1 MGVYAFFVL
10 TGFVLCCLQAHP
22 LLPFAQE
29 GTRPDLVLILVVYFS
44 AISYIDICMGALV
57 VSVLGYFLSV
67 LSGAPFG
74 LYAFTFL
81 AVFVFMQ
88 ALKQVIDL
96 QLLSLLALLV
106 ALCSLIKEALVFA
119 LFWVFNSNTY
129 SYAAAKN
136 IFLSQLLFTLA
147 VAPFVLLALQKA
159 YGHIAQRP
167 GFNLF
172 KIRSF
177 SGTRQT

>member
-1 MGVYAFFVL
+1 
-10 TGFVLCCLQAHP
+10 
-22 LLPFAQE
+22 
-29 GTRPDLVLILVVYFS
+29 
-44 AISYIDICMGALV
+44 V
-57 VSVLGYFLSV
+57 VSVLGYLLAV

-81 AVFVFMQ
+81 AIFVFMQ
-88 ALKQVIDL
+88 ALKRIIDL

-106 ALCSLIKEALVFA
+106 ALCSLMKEILVFA
-119 LFWVFNSNTY
+119 LFWIFNSTTY
-129 SYAAAKN
+129 SYAAAQN

-147 VAPFVLLALQKA
+147 VAPFVLLALQKVSG
-159 YGHIAQRP
+159 YIAERN

-177 SGTRQT
+177 TGTIQT

>member
-22 LLPFAQE
+22 LLPFAHA
-29 GTRPDLVLILVVYFS
+29 GSRPDLVLILVVYFS
-44 AISYIDICMGALV
+44 AISYVDICIGALV

-81 AVFVFMQ
+81 AIFVFMQ
-88 ALKQVIDL
+88 ALKQVVDL

-106 ALCSLIKEALVFA
+106 ALCSLIKEALVFT

-147 VAPFVLLALQKA
+147 VAPFVLLALQKL
-159 YGHIAQRP
+159 YGYIAQRP

-172 KIRSF
+172 KTRSVTG
-177 SGTRQT
+177 SIQT